1 MRLLEGKE
9 QREEAQCPVE
19 KHSGRRNQ
27 LSPPST
33 SARPGAFSNFGKKH
47 WVNGFIPR
55 RPFRFKGFW
64 SEMVSWKREECL
76 LGSSSFLSKPSSG
89 KTLRTKRDINVTP
102 EDLPGFFGAYIATR
116 TRRYNAY
123 LERVQSSA
131 SVSRILS
138 RSRELSLHLKN
149 AFRNEGR
156 PK

>member
-1 MRLLEGKE
+1 MSSGETLEQAKSIISPIDVRPTRRLL
-9 QREEAQCPVE
+9 QLRQEAWGE
-19 KHSGRRNQ
+19 WLHSK
-27 LSPPST
+27 LSFPL
-33 SARPGAFSNFGKKH
+33 
-47 WVNGFIPR
+47 
-55 RPFRFKGFW
+55 FKGFW

-76 LGSSSFLSKPSSG
+76 LGSSSSLSKPSSG

-138 RSRELSLHLKN
+138 RTRESSLHSKT
-149 AFRNEGR
+149 A
-156 PK
+156 